1 MFALRTSLSVYS
13 VLSSDV
19 IVTPTII
26 RQISV
31 TKKSLALP
39 ANSPMNVFDRRA
51 KMLQKERAALDP
63 EVKIYDYIKDEVGY
77 RLSDRIFDIK
87 KKFHKALDLGCGR
100 GHISKNILKE
110 YVENLILMDMCP
122 TFVQQAQK
130 PEDVSVERK
139 IMDEENFVIEENS
152 LDLIISC
159 LNLHWVNDLP
169 GCFSKIIKSL
179 KNDGVFMAAI
189 FGGETLYELRYD
201 DKLIDR

>member
-1 MFALRTSLSVYS
+1 MFSPRMFSLSAHS
-13 VLSSDV
+13 VLSQNL
-19 IVTPTII
+19 IVTPTIV
-26 RQISV
+26 RQLSV
-31 TKKSLALP
+31 AKKSLALP
-39 ANSPMNVFDRRA
+39 TNSPMNVFDRRA

-87 KKFHKALDLGCGR
+87 KKFHTALDLGCGR
-100 GHISKNILKE
+100 GHVSKNILKE

-122 TFVQQAQK
+122 TFVQQAQS
-130 PEDVSVERK
+130 PEDVTVDRK
-139 IMDEENFVIEENS
+139 IMDEENFDIDENS

-201 DKLIDR
+201 EL